1 MMKNRFPAVLA
12 IGLLIIVCQTDYS
25 RAQDYTAPQ
34 VTVSKEKTKMGGK
47 LYYSHIVLEKQTLY
61 SISKAYGV
69 SLDDI
74 YSANPGLKET
84 GLKKNAVIL
93 IPDLT
98 VKEQEKGRKKKA
110 GKEEDKY
117 TVHTVRWYED
127 LDVIAEKYDVTVES
141 IMELNNLKVQLTYR
155 SCSL

>member
-98 VKEQEKGRKKKA
+98 AKEPEKGRKKK
-110 GKEEDKY
+110 
-117 TVHTVRWYED
+117 
-127 LDVIAEKYDVTVES
+127 
-141 IMELNNLKVQLTYR
+141 NLY
-155 SCSL
+155 